1 LIAKVAKTEV
11 IFVSFETLKKPKDV
25 GIFVKAW
32 ETGVQQAQKEV
43 GALIAKATQTQ
54 QRDSFDHQ
62 IESEQGLTRI

>member
-1 LIAKVAKTEV
+1 
-11 IFVSFETLKKPKDV
+11 LKKPKDV

-54 QRDSFDHQ
+54 QREFFDHQ
-62 IESEQGLTRI
+62 IESEQGLTRM